1 MIQKENAIDLYVKLL
16 RKIIGVI
23 AKDSDNFETD
33 ILEFL
38 GVSSGQSYNFI
49 IDSLYLLEDTQLA
62 KQNFNEFG
70 VSGPT
75 KYQNFGEVYLR
86 VYGLLNACYLQQQAI
101 IEIKKNLRLSLDKN
115 ELKEIRECPIFDL
128 RNTFA
133 AHTVNRGCEE
143 KKKSY
148 ILDRHGLLEG
158 NLKGYSSNSESGYDS
173 KNAKIT
179 EEIQKWDF
187 LLTNLLKDISFF
199 VSHKT
204 KTNQYFDEVSPAY
217 TEIFERIVKVQNK
230 TISYTDIW
238 GENGF
243 EINFVST

>member
-1 MIQKENAIDLYVKLL
+1 MTQNDNVIDLYVKLL
-16 RKIIGVI
+16 RKTIGLI
-23 AKDSDNFETD
+23 AKDSDDFDTD
-33 ILEFL
+33 ILQFL
-38 GVSSGQSYNFI
+38 GVSRGQSYTFI

-62 KQNFNEFG
+62 KHNFNEFG

-86 VYGLLNACYLQQQAI
+86 IYGLLNACYLQQQAI
-101 IEIKKNLRLSLDKN
+101 IEIKKNLSLPLNNK
-115 ELKEIRECPIFDL
+115 ELKEIKECPIFDL

-133 AHTVNRGCEE
+133 AHTVNRGYGE

-148 ILDRHGLLEG
+148 ILDRHGLLGG

-173 KNAKIT
+173 KNAKIS

-187 LLTNLLKDISFF
+187 LLTKHLKDVSFF
-199 VSHKT
+199 VSDKT
-204 KTNQYFDEVSPAY
+204 KTNHYFDEVTPKY
-217 TEIFERIVKVQNK
+217 TEIFVRIVKVQNK
-230 TISYTDIW
+230 TASYTDIW

-243 EINFVST
+243 EVNFV